1 MPITRRHLQL
11 ALGSLWLLDG
21 VLQCQPFMFSRAF
34 AHRILAPAAAGQPS
48 LVAVPLHAVAVL
60 VAAQPI
66 VSNGLFAIVQVLLGL
81 AILSR
86 RFTRVALGASI
97 GWALSVWVVGEGL
110 GGVATGATFLVGA
123 PGAAL
128 LYAAIAVCAWP
139 VRDSGRDARPS
150 WLALPIW
157 SALWFIAAALQLVH
171 GNDSTTSLTMTLR
184 GAQSSAPHW
193 IARLDGELA
202 RLHVPSWTVAAMVA
216 VYVLVAMWSLLPG
229 WTRRLSLGIGVL
241 ISLTSW
247 LLFQGLGDLTS
258 GQSTDPNIGPLMVL
272 LALAVIGAYPND
284 VNEGSRATSNSIAL
298 RPDQELVHGE
308 ETRQPVRSI

>member
-1 MPITRRHLQL
+1 
-11 ALGSLWLLDG
+11 
-21 VLQCQPFMFSRAF
+21 
-34 AHRILAPAAAGQPS
+34 
-48 LVAVPLHAVAVL
+48 
-60 VAAQPI
+60 
-66 VSNGLFAIVQVLLGL
+66 
-81 AILSR
+81 
-86 RFTRVALGASI
+86 
-97 GWALSVWVVGEGL
+97 
-110 GGVATGATFLVGA
+110 
-123 PGAAL
+123 
-128 LYAAIAVCAWP
+128 
-139 VRDSGRDARPS
+139 
-150 WLALPIW
+150 
-157 SALWFIAAALQLVH
+157 
-171 GNDSTTSLTMTLR
+171 
-184 GAQSSAPHW
+184 
-193 IARLDGELA
+193 
-202 RLHVPSWTVAAMVA
+202 MVA